1 MILKRLVKRRLLTF
15 SFYGRCKLAWRTM
28 NQQRYLCPLEIL
40 LTIFFVQL
48 VLFLVSHPLFFIYMF
63 LTSFVYTI
71 EVVWENS
78 NTVTEI
84 NWKWNHKRHLTD
96 IFGRV
101 SYTVENDATS
111 LCEQKVLCLSLN
123 GRIDN
128 KGREHKRPNVQQEK
142 WTQSIIAPIVINTKN
157 LISKNSP
164 SSTKYKK
171 RAWHSIFFW
180 KKYLHLRFYFLA
192 THLWGVLCNK

>member
-1 MILKRLVKRRLLTF
+1 MFSSLITFFAQISNFSSVFGGAKMILKRLVKRRLLTF

-78 NTVTEI
+78 NTVTE
-84 NWKWNHKRHLTD
+84 NN
-96 IFGRV
+96 
-101 SYTVENDATS
+101 
-111 LCEQKVLCLSLN
+111 
-123 GRIDN
+123 
-128 KGREHKRPNVQQEK
+128 
-142 WTQSIIAPIVINTKN
+142 
-157 LISKNSP
+157 
-164 SSTKYKK
+164 
-171 RAWHSIFFW
+171 
-180 KKYLHLRFYFLA
+180 
-192 THLWGVLCNK
+192 